1 MGLAQDASPINNI
14 FGLIGLSFVVDC
26 YMFLNIVII
35 KSPSREMGGQS
46 DAATAMTYL
55 SGPISLALSGHHNES
70 NHRCKERRS
79 GNQTPPATSS
89 RS

>member
-1 MGLAQDASPINNI
+1 MMGLAQDASPINNI

-46 DAATAMTYL
+46 DAATAMIYL
-55 SGPISLALSGHHNES
+55 SGPISLALSGNRS
-70 NHRCKERRS
+70 SHRCKERRS
-79 GNQTPPATSS
+79 GKQICG
-89 RS
+89 RI